1 MNDDR
6 KKLNELLEIKSDENV
21 AQSGSIIAKTVG
33 ISFLIALVF
42 SFFLNLFPGGRG
54 HISDFE
60 EFLHDDLKI
69 GWKTANQIDMQMKS
83 FLVIFIISGI
93 TTFFIFN
100 SPTSS
105 QRRRHEDYEEIEIS
119 NQPLKTWLT
128 RVSIN
133 DVENVEQCL
142 GLSAHSSDSNIYL
155 GKILSF
161 TGDLDKRMVIIRNDF
176 GKEDTKQINDIL
188 ISYPYFEGEILPSSI
203 TCPYCEREITLKENE
218 RNVKKFT
225 CYECNKVVD
234 MTGSNLIKKEKQSD

>member
-21 AQSGSIIAKTVG
+21 AQSGSVIAKTVG

-42 SFFLNLFPGGRG
+42 SFFLNLFPRGRG

-155 GKILSF
+155 GKILKI
-161 TGDLDKRMVIIRNDF
+161 TGDPDKKEVLIRNDF
-176 GKEDTKQINDIL
+176 GNEVTKNISEII
-188 ISYPYFEGEILPSSI
+188 ISYPFFEGELLPESI
-203 TCPYCEREITLKENE
+203 TCPYCGRDISLNVDERKSKKLKC
-218 RNVKKFT
+218 R
-225 CYECNKVVD
+225 ECNKNVD
-234 MTGSNLIKKEKQSD
+234 MTGSNIKRTKTSTD